1 MKTSAFCAFSLEED
15 RFSTWTC
22 PELVTRKLY
31 LPQSQAEAG
40 MGNSAATTRID
51 KIETPKMASNRS
63 ATRRGDTMITQATH
77 NLFNGTG
84 GSSIGFLIDR
94 CQLATQNDEGSI
106 QLGGPGTAFFGQKRH
121 EGGVLVFEPT
131 PPLLISFLALLTLLI
146 SQPQRE
152 PDEGP
157 DNRNLD
163 EQTDYAVS

>member
-1 MKTSAFCAFSLEED
+1 
-15 RFSTWTC
+15 
-22 PELVTRKLY
+22 
-31 LPQSQAEAG
+31 
-40 MGNSAATTRID
+40 
-51 KIETPKMASNRS
+51 
-63 ATRRGDTMITQATH
+63 MITQATH
-77 NLFNGTG
+77 NLFNGIG
-84 GSSIGFLIDR
+84 GSSIGFLVDR
-94 CQLATQNDEGSI
+94 CQLATQNDKGSI

-163 EQTDYAVS
+163 EQTDYAVRHGLQKLREDDGAPAGATLTQVEGG